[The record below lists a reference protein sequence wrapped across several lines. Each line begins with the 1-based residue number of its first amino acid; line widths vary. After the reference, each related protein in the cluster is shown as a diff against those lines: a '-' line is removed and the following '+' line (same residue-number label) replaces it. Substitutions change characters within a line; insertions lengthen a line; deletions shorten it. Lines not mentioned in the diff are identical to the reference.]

1 MAIFEFDTG
10 SLRTRWWVGE
20 GSVYIL
26 QNTNGSEKK
35 KMSIVVNHS
44 QLNRKKA
51 KSTQGHIIRAL
62 NCMITRSQ
70 QLVCDRYSDEKLV
83 YGIVTGWHFSELHV
97 HKHALAHPELYNT
110 IVLWSQNYIWLSLL
124 YNVICFCTALKL
136 VCYRLACSV
145 NWRRTRQFELCFV
158 STSVWP
164 LVEHPNNTII
174 IASRQK
180 DHSSFPIVAFVNRS
194 NHIATPQ

>member
-1 MAIFEFDTG
+1 MAIFECDIG
-10 SLRTRWWVGE
+10 SLRTWWWVGE
-20 GSVYIL
+20 SI
-26 QNTNGSEKK
+26 ERRKK
-35 KMSIVVNHS
+35 KMTIVVNHS
-44 QLNRKKA
+44 QLNRRRPKA
-51 KSTQGHIIRAL
+51 PKAIYIIRAL
-62 NCMITRSQ
+62 NCMHDHSVSTTGLWS
-70 QLVCDRYSDEKLV
+70 DSDEKLV
-83 YGIVTGWHFSELHV
+83 HGIVTGWHFSELHV
-97 HKHALAHPELYNT
+97 HKHALAYPELYT
-110 IVLWSQNYIWLSLL
+110 IIVLWSQNYIWLSLL
-124 YNVICFCTALKL
+124 YNVICSCTALKL